1 MKTTFTAVAF
11 ALTLGLSG
19 LTHAAGFNDRS
30 VVPETAL
37 TPSARQDLSHLPTVH
52 GFQQQSVHALA
63 APRARTDRADRADR
77 ADRTSV
83 VASAHC
89 ELSSR
94 FGFQQQQ
101 AYASC

>member
-1 MKTTFTAVAF
+1 MKTALTAAAF

-19 LTHAAGFNDRS
+19 LAHAGFNDRS
-30 VVPETAL
+30 VVSETAL

-63 APRARTDRADRADR
+63 APIRRSERA
-77 ADRTSV
+77 SV
-83 VASAHC
+83 VAGGHC
-89 ELSSR
+89 ELTPR
-94 FGFQQQQ
+94 FGFQQQN

>member
-1 MKTTFTAVAF
+1 MKTALTAVAF

-19 LTHAAGFNDRS
+19 LTHAGFNDRS
-30 VVPETAL
+30 DVSQTAL

-63 APRARTDRADRADR
+63 APRARTDRADRA
-77 ADRTSV
+77 SV
-83 VASAHC
+83 VAGAHC
-89 ELSSR
+89 ERSSR
-94 FGFQQQQ
+94 SGFQQQQ

>member
-1 MKTTFTAVAF
+1 MKTALTAVAF

-19 LTHAAGFNDRS
+19 LAHAGFNDRS

-52 GFQQQSVHALA
+52 GFQQQSGHALA
-63 APRARTDRADRADR
+63 APIRRSERA
-77 ADRTSV
+77 SV
-83 VASAHC
+83 VAGGHC
-89 ELSSR
+89 ELTPR
-94 FGFQQQQ
+94 FGFQQQN

>member
-1 MKTTFTAVAF
+1 MKTALTAAAF

-19 LTHAAGFNDRS
+19 LAHAGFNDRS
-30 VVPETAL
+30 VVSETAP

-63 APRARTDRADRADR
+63 APRARTDRAPAN
-77 ADRTSV
+77 AG
-83 VASAHC
+83 AHC

-94 FGFQQQQ
+94 SGFQQQQ

>member
-1 MKTTFTAVAF
+1 MKTALTAVAF

-19 LTHAAGFNDRS
+19 LAHAGFNDRS
-30 VVPETAL
+30 VVSETAL

-63 APRARTDRADRADR
+63 APIRRSERA
-77 ADRTSV
+77 SV
-83 VASAHC
+83 VAGGHC
-89 ELSSR
+89 ELSPR
-94 FGFQQQQ
+94 FGFQQQN